1 MTLFQWRIYTLFP
14 LHRCWLTDGC
24 VACQQRF
31 GIVLFFSELL
41 DFHHLASAPPT
52 MIVMATYYDHNVV
65 WLLSGAA
72 RRGLDTVEEP
82 FCFPRLGS
90 QVKTL
95 NNFIYFYYLHSNTK
109 VRRDNNGCLRWEAR
123 KIMSPTKTM
132 CTYLYRKCG
141 SLRWFCCWWWRSG
154 GVTHLYLYLP
164 LVLMGCDLWL
174 LYIFCYRHNF
184 AGCIFVDHAT
194 KSNVVT
200 RIQ

>member
-52 MIVMATYYDHNVV
+52 MIVMATYDDHDVV
-65 WLLSGAA
+65 WLRSGAA

-132 CTYLYRKCG
+132 CTCTENVARFADFAVDDGDQVEWHIYICI
-141 SLRWFCCWWWRSG
+141 SLLFWWDVTCDCCTFFATG
-154 GVTHLYLYLP
+154 TI
-164 LVLMGCDLWL
+164 L
-174 LYIFCYRHNF
+174 LAASSLIMLLN
-184 AGCIFVDHAT
+184 AM
-194 KSNVVT
+194 
-200 RIQ
+200 